1 MPRRRR
7 LSRHAACAT
16 IATVLASGLVLSAAI
31 AAPASAKSGSLSTTV
46 PSITT
51 PTTTTTTPSTSTQT
65 GPLTVPTTTTSQSSG
80 GLSRGAELAI
90 FVAAALL
97 IAGIAWIIVTDA
109 RGRTPAGD
117 LPDLDRPKGTIAPL
131 DHRLR
136 RSRAKAKR
144 ARRARRA
151 GR

>member
-1 MPRRRR
+1 MGRRRR
-7 LSRHAACAT
+7 FSREAACAR

-31 AAPASAKSGSLSTTV
+31 AAPASAKSGSLSTV

-51 PTTTTTTPSTSTQT
+51 PTTTTPSTSTQT
-65 GPLTVPTTTTSQSSG
+65 GPLTVPTTTSSQSSG

-90 FVAAALL
+90 FIAAALL

>member
-7 LSRHAACAT
+7 LSRQAACAT
-16 IATVLASGLVLSAAI
+16 IATVLASGLVLSTAI
-31 AAPASAKSGSLSTTV
+31 AAPASATSGSLSTTV

-51 PTTTTTTPSTSTQT
+51 PTTTTPSTSTQT

-109 RGRTPAGD
+109 RGRTPSGD